1 MRSTFCPVFISIVMA
16 GGNCL
21 VAQPTPEAVAAA
33 MKKAATYY
41 HDRLALRGGY
51 VYYYSPDLRKRLAEG
66 PATPSQIC
74 VQPPATPTVGMAY
87 LAAFKAT
94 GDVYYQRAAQET
106 AHALVYGQLKSGGW
120 TQVIDFDS
128 ANRAAGLYRNGKGNR
143 RGKNNSS
150 FDDGQSQSAMQFLI
164 HCDEALGFKDERI
177 HEASKYALEALL
189 QAQFPNGGFPQVW
202 TGPVARQKIVS
213 ASYPS
218 YDWRT
223 QGKVKDYWNRY
234 TLNDGVAGYVLPV
247 LIDAHRVYRDER
259 FAAAMRRLGDFLVLA
274 QMPDPQPAWAQQ
286 YGYDMHP
293 IWARRFEPP
302 AVSGG
307 ESQDVMEV
315 LMETHRQTGDAKY
328 LQPIPRALAYLK
340 RSRLPDGR
348 LARYYELRNN
358 RPLYMTRRPG
368 TKDYRLTNS
377 DSNLPSHYGW
387 KIASRL
393 DAIEREFNVLKN
405 GGGGKERK
413 IADSTVARIVSE
425 LDTQG
430 RWVSRYSNQRLVG
443 QPKFRRGERFVA
455 SGVFSEN
462 LTTLADWLGSR

>member
-1 MRSTFCPVFISIVMA
+1 
-16 GGNCL
+16 
-21 VAQPTPEAVAAA
+21 
-33 MKKAATYY
+33 MKKAATFYR
-41 HDRLALRGGY
+41 DRLALRGGY
-51 VYYYSPDLRKRLAEG
+51 VYYYSPDLRRRLAEG
-66 PATPSQIC
+66 LATPSQIC

-94 GDVYYQRAAQET
+94 GDVYYRRAAQET

-128 ANRAAGLYRNGKGNR
+128 ANRAAGQYRNGKRNR

-177 HEASKYALEALL
+177 HEASKFALESLL
-189 QAQFPNGGFPQVW
+189 KAQFANGGFPQVW
-202 TGPVARQKIVS
+202 TGPVPKQKIVS
-213 ASYPS
+213 ASYPP

-247 LIDAHRVYRDER
+247 LIDAHRVYQDER
-259 FAAAMRRLGDFLVLA
+259 FAAAIRRLGDFLVLA

-315 LMETHRQTGDAKY
+315 LMEIHRQTDDAKY
-328 LQPIPRALAYLK
+328 LEPIPKALAYLK
-340 RSRLPDGR
+340 RSRLSDGR

-387 KIASRL
+387 KIVSRL
-393 DAIEREFNVLKN
+393 DAIEQEFNVLKN

-413 IADSTVARIVSE
+413 IADSAVARIVSE

-430 RWVSRYSNQRLVG
+430 RWISRYSNQRLVG
-443 QPKFRRGERFVA
+443 QPKFRPGEMFIA